1 MKDLLGYIKKVL
13 VFLVPFIVYLTAY
26 IVIDPFMVIFKYND
40 FNRRSYIPKN
50 RDYVS
55 SEIYL
60 KNRETEKYNS
70 FIFGSSTALFVR
82 PSIWMLYLPDTA
94 KVFSFDASRE
104 NIIGIWSKIMYIDHM
119 NDPIE
124 NAVFVIDYN
133 YAFNKLDRENVLFV
147 KHPRIC
153 HSSWYNFQYKNLLK
167 MFDIRLIRSLVV
179 YGLTNEFKPY
189 MSDCLLNERSY
200 INPVTNEYSNFSI
213 QEELDADSLRYYEV
227 RRDRFPERSGMEC
240 EYRQQITKDHIEM
253 LNEIKRVFVKHGTDY
268 KIIIAPNYHQIS
280 FNKNDLEILRSVFGT
295 DHVFD
300 FTGINSISDKKSNF
314 YDGLHFK
321 PYVGKQLLDIA
332 YGSSPGCIN
341 AYFSYKP

>member
-13 VFLVPFIVYLTAY
+13 VFLVPFFVLLAAY
-26 IVIDPFMVIFKYND
+26 IVIDPFMVIFKYKD
-40 FNRRSYIPKN
+40 FNRRSCIPKN

-55 SEIYL
+55 SEVYMM
-60 KNRETEKYNS
+60 NRETEKYNS

-82 PSIWMLYLPDTA
+82 PSTWMSYLPDKA

-104 NIIGIWSKIMYIDHM
+104 NIIGIWSKIKYIDHM

-133 YAFNKLDRENVLFV
+133 YAFDKLDMENVLFV
-147 KHPRIC
+147 KHPRIF
-153 HSSWYNFQYKNLLK
+153 HSSWYKFQYKNLLK
-167 MFDIRLIRSLVV
+167 IFNISLIRSLVV
-179 YGLTNEFKPY
+179 YGLTKEFKPY

-213 QEELDADSLRYYEV
+213 QEELNADSLRYYEI
-227 RRDRFPERSGMEC
+227 RRNRFPERCSMQC
-240 EYRQQITKDHIEM
+240 EYRQQITNDQIKM
-253 LNEIKRVFVKHGTDY
+253 LNEIKRVFVKHDTDY
-268 KIIIAPNYHQIS
+268 KIIIAPNYQQIS
-280 FNKNDLEILRSVFGT
+280 LNKNDLEILWSVFGP

-300 FTGINSISDKKSNF
+300 FTGINRISDEKSNF

-321 PYVGKQLLDIA
+321 PYVGKQLLDVA
-332 YGSSPGCIN
+332 YNIQPTN
-341 AYFSYKP
+341 F